1 MKFSTRIITLILS
14 VVLFSLLASG
24 FKNKEIVTID
34 NLYDASVSINTEKDS
49 TNARKL
55 LGSGV
60 IISKD
65 GLILTN
71 YHVIYANP
79 SLSIK
84 FNDGSYGDKVSI
96 IKLDKEKDLALI
108 KVDRTFPITQ
118 VAKFESLSNIY
129 KGQPVVAIGTPLNE
143 NFFNVVSHGIISNK
157 NVDIQMTYSDGT
169 GTSAFIKDCIMLDF
183 QVNGGNSGGP
193 VFNSKGNLVGIMSST
208 NHKQGISFA
217 ISLEQI
223 KIFLKDINR

>member
-1 MKFSTRIITLILS
+1 MKLSTRIITLIMA
-14 VVLFSLLASG
+14 VVLFSLMASG
-24 FKNKEIVTID
+24 FKNKGIVTID
-34 NLYDASVSINTEKDS
+34 NLYDASVSINTGKDS
-49 TNARKL
+49 TNSRKL

-60 IISKD
+60 ILSKD

-71 YHVIYANP
+71 YHVIYTAP

-84 FNDGSYGDKVSI
+84 FNDGSYSDKVSVV
-96 IKLDKEKDLALI
+96 KLDKDKDLALL
-108 KVDRTFPITQ
+108 KVDREFPIIQ
-118 VAKFESLSNIY
+118 VAKFESLRNIY
-129 KGQPVVAIGTPLNE
+129 KGQTVATIGTPLNE

-223 KIFLKDINR
+223 KIFLKDINM

>member
-1 MKFSTRIITLILS
+1 MKISTRIITLIICIL
-14 VVLFSLLASG
+14 LFSLIASG

-34 NLYDASVSINTEKDS
+34 NLYDASVSINTEKDPTS
-49 TNARKL
+49 SRKL

-71 YHVIYANP
+71 YHVIYSTP

-84 FNDGSYGDKVSI
+84 FNDGSYAENVSI
-96 IKLDKEKDLALI
+96 IKLDKDKDLALI
-108 KVDRTFPITQ
+108 KVDKKFPVNQ
-118 VAKFESLSNIY
+118 VAKFESLNNIY
-129 KGQPVVAIGTPLNE
+129 KGQPVIAIGTPLNE

-157 NVDIQMTYSDGT
+157 NVSINMTYSDGT
-169 GTSAFIKDCIMLDF
+169 NTSVLIKNCTMLDF

-193 VFNSKGNLVGIMSST
+193 VFNSNGRLIGIMSST

-223 KIFLKDINR
+223 KNFLKDINM